1 MLWSKL
7 GVTAVMQLALGWV
20 LGLMLIPVFRRM
32 KTGKYSPYIGDR
44 FRTDGS
50 EPAFGGVNALIV
62 YAFGCFVAA
71 AFCESGGR
79 LIAAAVFA
87 AVAALPG
94 VLDDHLLDRLGKNAG
109 VRTKI
114 KLGYTFAACL
124 VYAAAARRLGYAGTE
139 LILPFRLG
147 IIPLG
152 IAYVPVSAA
161 VMTLII
167 YSFRVMN
174 RFGTDEETCIGGLSY
189 AVGAVGA
196 LGLSAAGTA
205 VRSDEITAL
214 GLVTAAALMSGLF
227 FGLAPA
233 KHRSGSSGGSFTGA
247 AAAAGLVLT
256 ENLQL
261 CVVFAAAAA
270 FIDALCAAVQFLR
283 YRRTKRLWLMGTS
296 LHHHLK
302 NKMYGEYAVIG
313 VFAVITLTA
322 DAAAVWYAVY
332 LYKSYL

>member
-1 MLWSKL
+1 
-7 GVTAVMQLALGWV
+7 
-20 LGLMLIPVFRRM
+20 
-32 KTGKYSPYIGDR
+32 
-44 FRTDGS
+44 
-50 EPAFGGVNALIV
+50 
-62 YAFGCFVAA
+62 
-71 AFCESGGR
+71 
-79 LIAAAVFA
+79 
-87 AVAALPG
+87 
-94 VLDDHLLDRLGKNAG
+94 
-109 VRTKI
+109 
-114 KLGYTFAACL
+114 
-124 VYAAAARRLGYAGTE
+124 VYAAAAKRLGYAGTE

-152 IAYVPVSAA
+152 IAYAPVSAA

-270 FIDALCAAVQFLR
+270 FIDALCTAVQFLR

>member
-7 GVTAVMQLALGWV
+7 GIAAVMQLVLGWV
-20 LGLMLIPVFRRM
+20 LGYMLIPVFRRM
-32 KTGKYSPYIGDR
+32 KTGKFSPYIGDR

-62 YAFGCFVAA
+62 YAFGCAVAA
-71 AFCESGGR
+71 AFCEGGGR

-87 AVAALPG
+87 AVITLPG
-94 VLDDHLLDRLGKNAG
+94 IIDDYMLDRQGRNAG
-109 VRTKI
+109 VKTKA

-124 VYAAAARRLGYAGTE
+124 LYAAAAKKLGFAGTDV
-139 LILPFRLG
+139 ILPFRLG
-147 IIPLG
+147 IIGLG
-152 IAYVPVSAA
+152 RLYAPAAAA

-174 RFGTDEETCIGGLSY
+174 RFGTDEDTCTGGLVY

-205 VRSDEITAL
+205 VRSEDMTSL
-214 GLVTAAALMSGLF
+214 GLVTAASLMTGLI
-227 FGLAPA
+227 FGLAPS
-233 KHRSGSSGGSFTGA
+233 KQRSGSSGGFFAGA
-247 AAAAGLVLT
+247 AAAAGFALT
-256 ENLQL
+256 ENLHL
-261 CVVFAAAAA
+261 AVVFTAAPAAV
-270 FIDALCAAVQFLR
+270 DTVCAAVQFMR
-283 YRRTKRLWLMGTS
+283 YRRTKALWLKGSS

-302 NKMYGEYAVIG
+302 NKKYGEYAVIAI
-313 VFAVITLTA
+313 FAVIALMA

-332 LYKSYL
+332 LHNTYQ